1 MNHCDSITHSAE
13 ETFELARSIGEKLK
27 GGEVFLIAGD
37 LGAGKTVFAKGIGAG
52 LEIDPADV
60 SSPTFTIINQLEG
73 RLTLTH
79 MDLYRLSGSQD
90 ELIELGIT
98 EILEDDSG
106 VVVVEW
112 PDRLGDLAPANAIQI
127 TIGDSDSLH
136 SPDDRSIHFLN
147 LTSC

>member
-1 MNHCDSITHSAE
+1 MTHSAD

-27 GGEVFLIAGD
+27 GGEIFLVSGD

-79 MDLYRLSGSQD
+79 MDLYRLSGTHD
-90 ELIELGIT
+90 ELLELGIS
-98 EILEDDSG
+98 EILDDDEG
-106 VVVVEW
+106 VVVIEW
-112 PDRLGDLAPANAIQI
+112 PDRLGQLAPNNAIHV
-127 TIGDSDSLH
+127 TIQDSGSLE

-147 LTSC
+147 LST

>member
-1 MNHCDSITHSAE
+1 MNDRECITHSAD

-27 GGEVFLIAGD
+27 GGEVFLISGD

-52 LEIDPADV
+52 LEIDPAEV

-79 MDLYRLSGSQD
+79 MDLYRLSGTHD
-90 ELIELGIT
+90 ELLELGIS
-98 EILEDDSG
+98 EILDEDEG
-106 VVVVEW
+106 VVVIEW
-112 PDRLGDLAPANAIQI
+112 PDRLGELAPASAIQV
-127 TIGDSDSLH
+127 TIQDSGSLE

-147 LTSC
+147 LST